1 MNKGIALAALA
12 LATAAGTAQAAEVR
26 PVLGMGLTFGGDTL
40 VGVTYTN
47 GDTAKV
53 HAGGLVALNG
63 GVEVRFTDLV
73 SAQALVGYHVDR
85 ANASNGD
92 VVFDRVPFELLG
104 HFRLTDWMRVGGGA
118 RYTPN
123 AKLRADGYVSGFVS
137 DVDFKPTVGTV
148 VEAEFFPWRTVGI
161 KARYVSERF
170 KAKDIVGAPT
180 VDGSHGGIYINY
192 YFF

>member
-1 MNKGIALAALA
+1 MKKNMALAAVA
-12 LATAAGTAQAAEVR
+12 LAVAGGAAQAVEVR
-26 PVLGMGLTFGGDTL
+26 PVLGMGFTFGGDTL

-53 HAGGLVALNG
+53 HAGGLIALNG
-63 GVEVRFTDLV
+63 GVDVQFTDLV

-92 VVFDRVPFELLG
+92 VIFDRTPLELLG
-104 HFRLTDWMRVGGGA
+104 HFKLTDWMRVGGGA

-123 AKLRADGYVSGFVS
+123 AKLRADGYAGSLVG

-148 VEAEFFPWRTVGI
+148 VEAEFFPIRSFGI
-161 KARYVSERF
+161 KARYVSEKF
-170 KAKDIVGAPT
+170 KPKNIPGAST
-180 VDGSHGGIYINY
+180 VDGSHGGIYFNY